1 MKKLNKELLYKTLK
15 DRLDED
21 MRWGRVGGAHLLV
34 LQNGEEVA
42 SICQGWH
49 NPDTGEKLRQ
59 DAIYRA
65 CVEVLAN
72 AVSAFG
78 EEETLRRMNSAMHN
92 KNH

>member
-1 MKKLNKELLYKTLK
+1 MDHRIKKGVHGVTVQEIKPRN
-15 DRLDED
+15 
-21 MRWGRVGGAHLLV
+21 GGTVRIIWERMPTA
-34 LQNGEEVA
+34 EEA
-42 SICQGWH
+42 
-49 NPDTGEKLRQ
+49 KARQ